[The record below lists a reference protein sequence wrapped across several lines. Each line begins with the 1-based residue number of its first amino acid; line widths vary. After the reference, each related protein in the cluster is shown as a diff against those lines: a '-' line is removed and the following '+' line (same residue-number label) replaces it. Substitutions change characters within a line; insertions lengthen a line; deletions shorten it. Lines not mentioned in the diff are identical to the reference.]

1 MNRVSLKAVKFNRK
15 PSNLAKKKK
24 INRQPSKLPPHW
36 PWGVYANQFK
46 RNPAS
51 SFCIDKILF
60 STSRDFAK
68 Y

>member
-15 PSNLAKKKK
+15 PSNLAKKI

-36 PWGVYANQFK
+36 PWGVYANQLK
-46 RNPAS
+46 RNPAP